1 MNSDQYLQKDMKIAK
16 VYMHHSWAGNLT
28 ENEEGY
34 HFQYDPSYL
43 EQANAEAISLS
54 LPLRPEPYKST
65 ILFPFF
71 DGLIPEGWLL
81 DIAQK
86 NWKLDPRDRMSILL
100 KTCRDCIGAVSI
112 EQQEEDGK

>member
-1 MNSDQYLQKDMKIAK
+1 MNLARYQQKGMKTAK
-16 VYMHHSWAGNLT
+16 VYMHDKWAGILT
-28 ENEEGY
+28 EDENGY
-34 HFQYDPSYL
+34 HFEYEESYL
-43 EQANAEAISLS
+43 EHQDSEAISVT
-54 LPLRPEPYKST
+54 LPLTNKTYHSK

-100 KTCRDCIGAVSI
+100 KTCHDCIGAVSI
-112 EQQEEDGK
+112 QPQDENEK